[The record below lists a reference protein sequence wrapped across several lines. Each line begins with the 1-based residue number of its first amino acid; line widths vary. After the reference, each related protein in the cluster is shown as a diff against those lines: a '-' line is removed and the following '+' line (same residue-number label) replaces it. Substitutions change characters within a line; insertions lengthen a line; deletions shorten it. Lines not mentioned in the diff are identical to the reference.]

1 MASGKT
7 HTMINLSAISISLPL
22 IHFYTNLSLDD
33 ILVGAGSAFFGTVFL
48 SPDLDLKQS
57 KSSQAWGWFSWIWYA
72 YNRCFSHR
80 KLSHFFIVGTLSRV
94 VYLFFAAIFLSTLI
108 SLVIYCYDEL
118 SVDSVLIAQEN
129 VGQIIRDSVLW
140 AEGHPNLLMAG
151 FAGLVFSDSLHL
163 ITDLIYSFIKRRS

>member
-1 MASGKT
+1 M
-7 HTMINLSAISISLPL
+7 
-22 IHFYTNLSLDD
+22 
-33 ILVGAGSAFFGTVFL
+33 
-48 SPDLDLKQS
+48 
-57 KSSQAWGWFSWIWYA
+57 
-72 YNRCFSHR
+72 
-80 KLSHFFIVGTLSRV
+80 